1 MSPAA
6 ARHSAHETR
15 ACDLF
20 LHHHIT
26 QLQPALG
33 WFRII
38 FHLQMIHQVTGCNT
52 ENMTSLWWT
61 MNIVTCFC
69 LMCVMLLHIIFCVCH
84 LLYSVCVCV
93 CVCVLKCATNMCAML
108 CFTVLCCVCV
118 ARRVYDLFD
127 GSVDTGPKH
136 LEWPFSPNCK
146 QLKGHK
152 TKPLVR

>member
-6 ARHSAHETR
+6 ARHSGHETR

-38 FHLQMIHQVTGCNT
+38 FNIKMIYQVLPLTHDVIV
-52 ENMTSLWWT
+52 LWWT
-61 MNIVTCFC
+61 MGIIAWLYVYP
-69 LMCVMLLHIIFCVCH
+69 HIIFCARH

-93 CVCVLKCATNMCAML
+93 CVLKCATIMCAML

-118 ARRVYDLFD
+118 AGRVYDLFD